1 MFTVKITDELGV
13 MYGYECES
21 VGETL
26 EVVADW
32 LGSVGETPIYSVEIT
47 PKD

>member
-1 MFTVKITDELGV
+1 MFEVKITDELGFT
-13 MYGYECES
+13 YGYDCVS

-26 EVVADW
+26 EVVREW

-47 PKD
+47 LKD